1 MILTVQ
7 ELLTD
12 AMSLI
17 GATAI
22 DEVPTTSELN
32 LGLRVANMMLNRW
45 QSMPGMLRSTNSVV
59 FTTTGGVADYSIGEW
74 GSDINSQKPIKIFSA
89 YLTDTST
96 VNYPLDVVDE
106 SWLNQINDRNLSSGR
121 PTLVSYDAVSAQQSS
136 PYGVVSLYVIPDTVY
151 TVTLDCSSDVTTFD
165 SLTDNLDF
173 DPSYYEALKYG
184 MAVRLFRHYH
194 PVTVPIPAD
203 LLKGE
208 HEANKTLYTM
218 NHKPILAAC
227 DLPVTGGSYNV
238 YTDQG

>member
-22 DEVPTTSELN
+22 DESPTTSELN

-45 QSMPGMLRSTNSVV
+45 QSMPGMLRSTDSVT
-59 FTTTGGVADYSIGEW
+59 FTTTGGTSDYSIGEW
-74 GSDINSQKPIKIFSA
+74 GADINSPKPIKVFSA
-89 YLTDTST
+89 TVTDTSN
-96 VNYPLDVVDE
+96 VNYPLDIVDK
-106 SWLNQINDRNLSSGR
+106 SWLDQINDRNLSSGR
-121 PTLVSYDAVSAQQSS
+121 PTMLAYDAISAQQSA
-136 PYGVVSLYVIPDTVY
+136 PYGVISLYYTPDTTY
-151 TVTLDCSSDVTTFD
+151 TIAVDCSRDVTTFD
-165 SLTDNLDF
+165 NLTDNLDF

-184 MAVRLFRHYH
+184 IAVRLFRHYH
-194 PVTVPIPAD
+194 AVTVPIPPD

-218 NHKPILAAC
+218 NHKPVIAAC
-227 DLPVTGGSYNV
+227 DIPMSGGTYNV